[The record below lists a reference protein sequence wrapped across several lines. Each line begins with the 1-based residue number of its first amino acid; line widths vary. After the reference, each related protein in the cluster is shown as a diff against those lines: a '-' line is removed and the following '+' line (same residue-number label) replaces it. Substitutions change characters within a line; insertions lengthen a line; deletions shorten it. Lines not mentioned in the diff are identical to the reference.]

1 MTQIPLLLLQ
11 LRLSDPLVN
20 IIEVEWATTS
30 QLVEPPDML
39 QVIPRLIYFASYQQ
53 MPGALNE

>member
-11 LRLSDPLVN
+11 LRLPDPLVN
-20 IIEVEWATTS
+20 IIEVEWSTTS

-39 QVIPRLIYFASYQQ
+39 QVIPCLIYFASYQQ